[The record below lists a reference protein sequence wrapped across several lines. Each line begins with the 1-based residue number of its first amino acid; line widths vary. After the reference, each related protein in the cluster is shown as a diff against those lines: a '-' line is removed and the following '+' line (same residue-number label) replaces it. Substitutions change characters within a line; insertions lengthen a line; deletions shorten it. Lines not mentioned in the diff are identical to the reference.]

1 MKKVFFL
8 DRDGVIIEDANYLSS
23 PEQVVLCPGTPE
35 AFRLIH
41 NAGYGIVVVSN
52 QSGIARGYFTY
63 GDLAKVEKHIEKCL
77 TDADAPLPEAW
88 YYCPHHKKG
97 TVAEYAID
105 CDCRKPKPGLL
116 LAATKDLDID
126 CEQSFIIG
134 DKVSDLES
142 GFSAG
147 CKAGVLVLTGH
158 GSEQELKPLAKSYD
172 TAPEILEAVKK
183 LLKKTGE

>member
-1 MKKVFFL
+1 MTYSAHK
-8 DRDGVIIEDANYLSS
+8 DMGGGVSID
-23 PEQVVLCPGTPE
+23 
-35 AFRLIH
+35 LIH
-41 NAGYGIVVVSN
+41 EWDYL
-52 QSGIARGYFTY
+52 TY
-63 GDLAKVEKHIEKCL
+63 LFGMPSEIYSIL
-77 TDADAPLPEAW
+77 
-88 YYCPHHKKG
+88 
-97 TVAEYAID
+97 
-105 CDCRKPKPGLL
+105 
-116 LAATKDLDID
+116 
-126 CEQSFIIG
+126 